1 MLYAICYICYAIGI
15 ANMPA
20 LNLQASVK
28 HISCLFHYILWSSNF
43 YLIGD
48 SVSRDN
54 ALPAQ
59 FTWRIIVSIP
69 HKISNDYLKIH
80 IQDAHQHHHFWLII
94 EVLW

>member
-15 ANMPA
+15 ANMLA

-28 HISCLFHYILWSSNF
+28 HISCLFLYILWSPNF
-43 YLIGD
+43 YFIGAG
-48 SVSRDN
+48 VSCDN

-59 FTWRIIVSIP
+59 FTWRIIVSIIS
-69 HKISNDYLKIH
+69 KISNDTLQTHFKE
-80 IQDAHQHHHFWLII
+80 AHQHHHFWLII